1 MVAMHWQ
8 LARSLLSLFNKNA
21 FLGKR
26 GKAVFK
32 VSSKTS
38 VLIVLG
44 AMIVG
49 ILVAIVIPMQ
59 KANVNRTRMQE
70 AVDTI
75 GAIKDECS
83 NLSSDTR
90 ALPPAPLDEAGILAN
105 LGVAVPQSTGSGG
118 GRKWTYRVVIPGGNY
133 FCLAT
138 AGVAS
143 DIGSVMAGN
152 SVWVEGV
159 WDGANREFTD
169 WQWGAITAQMQR
181 WLPR

>member
-1 MVAMHWQ
+1 
-8 LARSLLSLFNKNA
+8 LLLLCNKNA

-32 VSSKTS
+32 ESSKAN
-38 VLIVLG
+38 VLIVFG
-44 AMIVG
+44 PMIVG
-49 ILVAIVIPMQ
+49 ILAAIVIPMQ
-59 KANVNRTRMQE
+59 KTNVNRARMQE

-75 GAIKDECS
+75 GAIRDECS

-90 ALPPAPLDEAGILAN
+90 LLPPAPLDEGGILAT

-118 GRKWTYRVVIPGGNY
+118 GRKWTYRTVIQGGNY

-138 AGVAS
+138 AGAAS
-143 DIGSVMAGN
+143 DIGSAMAGN

-159 WDGANREFTD
+159 WDSAREFTD
-169 WQWGAITAQMQR
+169 WQWGATTAQMQQ